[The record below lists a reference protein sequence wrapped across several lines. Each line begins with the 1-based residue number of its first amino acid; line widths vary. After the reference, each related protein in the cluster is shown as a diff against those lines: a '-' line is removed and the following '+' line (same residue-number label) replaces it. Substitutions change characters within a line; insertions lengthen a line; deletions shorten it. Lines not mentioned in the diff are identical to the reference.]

1 MEGGRSP
8 AVDPRETYISR
19 TLDGF
24 GDLMDC
30 LLRSGLWKEHSMVSR
45 SFTLAA
51 LGNLRLPS
59 SSAIIQDI
67 NILYDARSASMA
79 YFYFDFRDIDL
90 DIDKRSR
97 RNLLP
102 SLLVQLSACS
112 DAFCDVLSR
121 LYEAHNDGARQPSD
135 SALVHCLKEMLT
147 LPDQAPVYLILD
159 ALDECPN
166 TSGVPSSREQVLDLV
181 KELVGLRLSS
191 LHISVTS
198 RPEVDIQDTLESL
211 VSHSVSLHD
220 ESGQKKDIADYVR
233 SVIHSNSVRALR
245 RWRDADKD
253 LVIKTLSERA
263 DGM

>member
-79 YFYFDFRDIDL
+79 YFYFDFRDID
-90 DIDKRSR
+90 KRSR

-102 SLLVQLSACS
+102 SLLVQLSARS
-112 DAFCDVLSR
+112 DTFC
-121 LYEAHNDGARQPSD
+121 
-135 SALVHCLKEMLT
+135 
-147 LPDQAPVYLILD
+147 
-159 ALDECPN
+159 
-166 TSGVPSSREQVLDLV
+166 
-181 KELVGLRLSS
+181 
-191 LHISVTS
+191 
-198 RPEVDIQDTLESL
+198 
-211 VSHSVSLHD
+211 
-220 ESGQKKDIADYVR
+220 
-233 SVIHSNSVRALR
+233 
-245 RWRDADKD
+245 
-253 LVIKTLSERA
+253 
-263 DGM
+263 